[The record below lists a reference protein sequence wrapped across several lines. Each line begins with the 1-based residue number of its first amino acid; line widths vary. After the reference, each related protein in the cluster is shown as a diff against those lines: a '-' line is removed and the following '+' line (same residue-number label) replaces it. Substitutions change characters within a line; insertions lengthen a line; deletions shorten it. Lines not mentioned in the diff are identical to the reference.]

1 MKNTF
6 YSLVTNASDVS
17 QSASDVVGQK
27 AETIFVTSTFGQK
40 LALPPNVGFEV
51 GKVKTLLY
59 LQVHF
64 KPMKIKTEQEIGVDI
79 HYTEKELPLKAGIYS
94 LHAAGMYLKISV
106 SIKIRKK
113 CTKNILIL
121 QRLESNSKV
130 H

>member
-17 QSASDVVGQK
+17 QSASDVLGQK

-94 LHAAGMYLKISV
+94 LHAAGMYLKIIV
-106 SIKIRKK
+106 NIKSLKVFRLKAA
-113 CTKNILIL
+113 ILVL
-121 QRLESNSKV
+121 
-130 H
+130 

>member
-1 MKNTF
+1 M
-6 YSLVTNASDVS
+6 TNASDVS

-40 LALPPNVGFEV
+40 LALPPNVGFEI

-94 LHAAGMYLKISV
+94 LHAAGMYLKIIV
-106 SIKIRKK
+106 NIKIRKSALK
-113 CTKNILIL
+113 MYEYFKG
-121 QRLESNSKV
+121 
-130 H
+130 